1 MESKELLTKR
11 RIETL
16 ALNYEISD
24 PVLRSIYSKIIENNK
39 PKVFISHSSLE
50 KDFAKKV
57 LCFLYYS
64 NGVSSY
70 VDWQDPN
77 LPSETNAETA
87 EKLKKR
93 IEKSKKII
101 YIVTYKS
108 LKSAW
113 CSWEIG
119 YADKAK
125 GADNIAILAFKPN
138 NGKWMHNEFIEQYP
152 WISYDEREK
161 AFKVH
166 TLNGNDIP
174 LIDWL
179 R

>member
-64 NGVSSY
+64 NGVSGY

-87 EKLKKR
+87 EKVKKR
-93 IEKSKKII
+93 IEESKKII

-113 CSWEIG
+113 CSWEVG

-125 GADNIAILAFKPN
+125 GADNIAILAIKPN

-152 WISYDEREK
+152 WISYDESNKE
-161 AFKVH
+161 FKVH
-166 TLNGNDIP
+166 P
-174 LIDWL
+174 LKGKELSLQDWL
-179 R
+179 

>member
-1 MESKELLTKR
+1 MSEEYMQIDDKSGILLNDIYALFINNNSNNNNGQIIKNCYNIMESKKLLTKR

-16 ALNYEISD
+16 ALQHEISD
-24 PVLRSIYSKIIENNK
+24 SVLKSIYSKIIEDNN

-101 YIVTYKS
+101 
-108 LKSAW
+108 
-113 CSWEIG
+113 
-119 YADKAK
+119 
-125 GADNIAILAFKPN
+125 
-138 NGKWMHNEFIEQYP
+138 
-152 WISYDEREK
+152 
-161 AFKVH
+161 
-166 TLNGNDIP
+166 
-174 LIDWL
+174 
-179 R
+179 

>member
-1 MESKELLTKR
+1 MSEEYMQIDDKSGILLNDIYALFINNNSNNNNGQIIKNCYNIMESKELLTKR

-16 ALNYEISD
+16 ALQHEISD
-24 PVLRSIYSKIIENNK
+24 SVLKSIYSKIIEDNN

-101 YIVTYKS
+101 
-108 LKSAW
+108 
-113 CSWEIG
+113 
-119 YADKAK
+119 
-125 GADNIAILAFKPN
+125 
-138 NGKWMHNEFIEQYP
+138 
-152 WISYDEREK
+152 
-161 AFKVH
+161 
-166 TLNGNDIP
+166 
-174 LIDWL
+174 
-179 R
+179 